1 MVACHQV
8 QTIDGQP
15 LLTTSPCWRRDAD
28 LRDDDLPDIR
38 PLRPESFVVR
48 SPMWGGPDL
57 LAFEARQPRDF
68 DWMERMLLTHGYY
81 EHEGIWDLE
90 LGFDKQAMA
99 EIMAA
104 FRPAR
109 SLEIGCASGTVL
121 HYLAGL
127 GVSCEG
133 VEISRM
139 AVERAIPDVRDLIHR
154 GDLLTLPLTGP
165 FDLVY
170 GLDVFEH
177 LNPNRL
183 DDYLAGIAALLD
195 DGGYLYAALP
205 AFGEDPVF
213 GPIFPMYLREWHA
226 DVALDRSFRLLH
238 ADGKGYP
245 LNGHLIWADSRWW
258 VTQFERHG
266 LRREEAIERAVH
278 ERYDHFFNG
287 YATARKAF
295 YVFSKNGQP
304 AGHEAVIYRL
314 LSEPSAVLGEPAG
327 PLPLGGHLLASD
339 RVFSDGW
346 HRLEGGPDR
355 PFRWSRRRAEIRLV
369 RPVGRWLTCRV
380 FTSLPEVA
388 RRPVTARFV
397 DRTRGQEVGH
407 VTLTSRDPVRV
418 NLSLPPGDVVLEVT
432 VDLPWVP
439 KLTVDGSED
448 ARELGIAIENV
459 ELRNEPVEDPPIGPG
474 ARWTGMLN
482 RLRALAPPA
491 LRP

>member
-8 QTIDGQP
+8 QAIDGQR
-15 LLTTSPCWRRDAD
+15 LLATSPCWRKDAD

-38 PLRPESFVVR
+38 PLRPESFVAR

-57 LAFEARQPRDF
+57 LAFEARQPGDF

-121 HYLAGL
+121 HYLAAL
-127 GVSCEG
+127 GVTCEG

-139 AVERAIPDVRDLIHR
+139 AVERAIPDVQDRIHQ

-183 DDYLAGIAALLD
+183 ADYLARAAALLG

-205 AFGEDPVF
+205 AFGDDPVF
-213 GPIFPMYLREWHA
+213 GQIFPMYLRDWYG
-226 DVALDRSFRLLH
+226 DVAQDRSFRLLH
-238 ADGKGYP
+238 SDRKGYP
-245 LNGHLIWADSRWW
+245 LNGHLVWADARWW
-258 VTQFERHG
+258 VAQFERHG
-266 LRREEAIERAVH
+266 LRREESIERAVH
-278 ERYDHFFNG
+278 ERYDHFFEG

-295 YVFSKNGQP
+295 YVFAKNGRPEAHQ
-304 AGHEAVIYRL
+304 AVIYRL
-314 LSEPSAVLGEPAG
+314 RSNPSAVLGEPVG

-339 RVFSDGW
+339 HVFAEGW
-346 HRLEGGPDR
+346 HRLEGGADR
-355 PFRWSRRRAEIRLV
+355 RFRWSRRQAEIRL
-369 RPVGRWLTCRV
+369 RGLTGGWLTCRA
-380 FTSLPEVA
+380 FTSHPDVGQ
-388 RRPVTARFV
+388 RPVTARFV
-397 DRTRGQEVGH
+397 DRTSGQEIGRA
-407 VTLTSRDPVRV
+407 TLTSRDPVRI
-418 NLSLPPGDVVLEVT
+418 NLPLSPGDVVLGVT

-439 KLTVDGSED
+439 KLLVDGSQD

-459 ELRNEPVEDPPIGPG
+459 ELRNEPVEDPPIRPG